1 MKNLMKN
8 RFLAAILALVM
19 VISMIPVSIFAADGD
34 TATLVTD
41 VSNLNAGDKV
51 VIVALDSDFA
61 MSKEQKTNNRGQ
73 AAVTKD
79 GTTVTLSTDVQIFTV
94 EAGTKEGTFAF
105 NTGSGYLYAAGQ
117 SKAQGANKNQNY
129 LRTEET
135 LSDNSSFAISI
146 NANGAAVLT

>member
-41 VSNLNAGDKV
+41 VSNLNVGDQI

-61 MSKEQKTNNRGQ
+61 LSTNQKSNNRGQ

-79 GTTVTLSTDVQIFTV
+79 GATATLTTDVQILTL

-117 SKAQGANKNQNY
+117 S
-129 LRTEET
+129 
-135 LSDNSSFAISI
+135 
-146 NANGAAVLT
+146 